1 MAARS
6 AHKEPSVVSKAHAL
20 SYADLPL
27 IARRNAPAFRPA
39 PVRAGKRPNSKIANE
54 NVGSDETIRW
64 LPGERLNH
72 LIERRCAELNARN
85 AVETDTEVVTYRVLD
100 RRANQLA
107 RVLVRRGVR
116 PGDRIGLLLDKSA
129 GTYVAMLAVM
139 KANAAYVPLDAG
151 FPIDRIRFIAGDA
164 DLRAIVSTSCF
175 ADKLSALDLPH
186 VLIGR
191 ERTAIAAG

>member
-27 IARRNAPAFRPA
+27 IARRNAPAFRLT

-64 LPGERLNH
+64 MPGERLSH
-72 LIERRCAELNARN
+72 LIERRCAELDARN
-85 AVETDTEVVTYRVLD
+85 AVETDTEVVTYPELD
-100 RRANQLA
+100 HRANQLA
-107 RVLVRRGVR
+107 RVLGRRGVC
-116 PGDRIGLLLDKSA
+116 PGHRIGLLLDKSA

-139 KANAAYVPLDAG
+139 KANAAYVPLAAG
-151 FPIDRIRFIAGDA
+151 FPFERLRFIPGDA
-164 DLRAIVSTSCF
+164 DLREIV
-175 ADKLSALDLPH
+175 PPP
-186 VLIGR
+186 
-191 ERTAIAAG
+191 